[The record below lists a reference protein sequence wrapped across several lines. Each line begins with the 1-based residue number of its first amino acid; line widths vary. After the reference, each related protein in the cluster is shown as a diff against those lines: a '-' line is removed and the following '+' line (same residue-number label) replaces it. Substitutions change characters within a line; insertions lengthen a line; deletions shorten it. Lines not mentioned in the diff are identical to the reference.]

1 MHELALL
8 RSVVTAVEKAAL
20 EAGATGVEAV
30 GLRVGT
36 LSGAVPEALDG
47 AWPMAT
53 VGTVVAGARLDVE
66 MVQAAVW
73 CPSCAAEQPIDE
85 YFALECPVCGTTT
98 GKLVRGRELAVTHA
112 DLDVPGVDP
121 EPHG

>member
-1 MHELALL
+1 MHELGLL
-8 RSVVTAVEKAAL
+8 RSVVAAVEKVAA

-30 GLRVGT
+30 GIRVGS

-47 AWPMAT
+47 AWPIAT
-53 VGTVVAGARLDVE
+53 AGTVVAGARLDVE

-73 CPSCAAEQPIDE
+73 CPSCAAEQPIDQF
-85 YFALECPVCGTTT
+85 FALECPVCGTTT
-98 GKLVRGRELAVTHA
+98 GQLVRGRELAVTHA
-112 DLDVPGVDP
+112 DLDVPA